1 MDKSVVVGFF
11 VLAALTMSSM
21 SVMGI
26 LQSSERVASS
36 GIITRP
42 AQGAPYVP
50 PSSPTP
56 PPPEPTVEI
65 DVYADSGCT
74 TALSS
79 VVWGEITAGSSV
91 HRTIYVKN
99 NGETNIKVWFVVF
112 SATQAGKWKLI
123 RNPTA
128 GTLVSAGTAITPVNL
143 NTGSAKTLAI
153 TALKGADAQTVTNGS
168 AGLVAYSGAGVFR
181 PELAGSLLLSPGGS
195 VAWTFQPAVAGD
207 ASVSLMVSQSI
218 RSIHAKA

>member
-1 MDKSVVVGFF
+1 MVDKSVVVGFF

-42 AQGAPYVP
+42 AQGAPIIP
-50 PSSPTP
+50 PSGPTP

-99 NGETNIKVWFVVF
+99 NGDSGVVLSLQTENWSPA
-112 SATQAGKWKLI
+112 SADDYMSLSWSYDGS
-123 RNPTA
+123 
-128 GTLVSAGTAITPVNL
+128 TLQSGQVLEIILTLSVSADCPEMSSFSFDIVIV
-143 NTGSAKTLAI
+143 GS
-153 TALKGADAQTVTNGS
+153 
-168 AGLVAYSGAGVFR
+168 
-181 PELAGSLLLSPGGS
+181 
-195 VAWTFQPAVAGD
+195 
-207 ASVSLMVSQSI
+207 
-218 RSIHAKA
+218 